1 MDAPPAMKLYIV
13 EDSPEIQ
20 ARLTRELAGVP
31 GLDVVGT
38 ATDVEPAIAGL
49 LETRPDA
56 AIIDLGL
63 PHGSGLDV
71 LRAVHA
77 ALPALLAVVFTNF
90 SSEPYRAAA
99 MRAGAS
105 EFLDKTEDFPLLRP
119 LIERWSSN
127 HSPSNRSAS

>member
-1 MDAPPAMKLYIV
+1 MCSAFTLYIV

-20 ARLTRELAGVP
+20 ARLARELAGVP

-49 LETRPDA
+49 RALKPDA

-71 LRAVHA
+71 LRAVHDD
-77 ALPALLAVVFTNF
+77 LPALQAVVFTNF
-90 SSEPYRAAA
+90 SGEPYRAAA
-99 MRAGAS
+99 LRAGAS
-105 EFLDKTEDFPLLRP
+105 EFLDKTEDFPRLRP
-119 LIERWSSN
+119 LIERWSATHRDN
-127 HSPSNRSAS
+127 ALRSAS